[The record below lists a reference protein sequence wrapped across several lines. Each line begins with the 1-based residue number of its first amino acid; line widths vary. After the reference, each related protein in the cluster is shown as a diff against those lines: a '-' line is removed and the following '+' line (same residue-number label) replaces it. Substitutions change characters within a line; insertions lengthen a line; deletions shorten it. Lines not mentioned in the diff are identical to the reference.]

1 VHPVYSLGE
10 LLALPIG
17 NGLDEAVLAIPHPL
31 FAQVPSL
38 LQ

>member
-1 VHPVYSLGE
+1 VHPVYSFGE
-10 LLALPIG
+10 LLVLPIG
-17 NGLDEAVLAIPHPL
+17 NGLDETVLAILHPL